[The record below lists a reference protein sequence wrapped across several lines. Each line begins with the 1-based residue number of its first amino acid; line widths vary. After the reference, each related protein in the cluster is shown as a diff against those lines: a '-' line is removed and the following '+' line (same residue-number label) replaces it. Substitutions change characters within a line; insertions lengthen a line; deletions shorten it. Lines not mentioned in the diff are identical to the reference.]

1 VSQERDWQ
9 EPRRDARDARGN
21 RGWDR
26 WEERR
31 DERREERRDER
42 RDWRDEWRGIDTSR
56 WQGSGLMVR
65 RRETTELFMIFNVQ
79 HSSTFFNMLN
89 FIWLG

>member
-1 VSQERDWQ
+1 MFWHRFQSVSQERDWQ
-9 EPRRDARDARGN
+9 EPRRARDARGN

-65 RRETTELFMIFNVQ
+65 GGKQQSCL
-79 HSSTFFNMLN
+79 
-89 FIWLG
+89 